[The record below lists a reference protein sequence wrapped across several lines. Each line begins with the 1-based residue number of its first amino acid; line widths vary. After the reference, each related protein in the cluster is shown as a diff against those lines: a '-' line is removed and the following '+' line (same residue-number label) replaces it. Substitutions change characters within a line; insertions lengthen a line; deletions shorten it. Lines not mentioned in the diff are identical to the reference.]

1 MCFENKTT
9 EILSALKK
17 SLKYE
22 NKNLKEF
29 IMKMQESVLR
39 RVRAVEE
46 KNGIKYAKTNGKL
59 YKTLRVFYI
68 VAFAYTMVINL
79 LYIAS
84 MAFMHGGT
92 DSFENVVNSLIS
104 VCICTALMIAGF
116 VLSFFRFKLAAG
128 IISVVSEIFL
138 IPVFGAELSDSLGFM
153 GFKISFYWR
162 HLAPLAILIILM
174 TATTVI
180 AVRAKVKTEKQ
191 YKKVTD
197 NIYKQYKESGAE
209 ITDEQWEEFLANYD
223 PTDYKKLFK
232 AEEN

>member
-1 MCFENKTT
+1 
-9 EILSALKK
+9 
-17 SLKYE
+17 
-22 NKNLKEF
+22 
-29 IMKMQESVLR
+29 MKMQESILR
-39 RVRAVEE
+39 RVRMIEE
-46 KNGIKYAKTNGKL
+46 KNGIKYAKTDGRL

-68 VAFAYTMVINL
+68 IVFAYTMVINL
-79 LYIAS
+79 LYIAG
-84 MAFMHGGT
+84 MAFVHGGT
-92 DSFENVVNSLIS
+92 DAFKDIANSFIS
-104 VCICTALMIAGF
+104 VCICTGLMIAGF

-197 NIYKQYKESGAE
+197 NLYKLYKESGADLS
-209 ITDEQWEEFLANYD
+209 DEQWEEFLANYD

-232 AEEN
+232 AEEK

>member
-1 MCFENKTT
+1 
-9 EILSALKK
+9 
-17 SLKYE
+17 
-22 NKNLKEF
+22 
-29 IMKMQESVLR
+29 MKMQESILR
-39 RVRAVEE
+39 RVRMIEE
-46 KNGIKYAKTNGKL
+46 KNGIKYAKTDGRL

-68 VAFAYTMVINL
+68 IVFAYTMVINL
-79 LYIAS
+79 LYIAG
-84 MAFMHGGT
+84 MAFVHGGT
-92 DSFENVVNSLIS
+92 DAFKDIANSFIS
-104 VCICTALMIAGF
+104 VCICTGLMIAGF

-128 IISVVSEIFL
+128 IISVVPEIFL

-197 NIYKQYKESGAE
+197 NLYKLYKESGADLS
-209 ITDEQWEEFLANYD
+209 DEQWEEFLANYD

-232 AEEN
+232 AEEK